1 VLLFIAGT
9 GHGPG
14 GAFGRLHL
22 NAPAVILELLAKGIY
37 LGLFLMVALVISAA
51 TRDFERR
58 TSELFFS
65 KPVSRF
71 DYLTG
76 RFAGTM
82 AACAL
87 AYLIGV
93 VALAASSFM
102 PGLDPERLGPFRLA
116 PYAFGLGVLILPTLV
131 ALGAAFFA
139 LANWTR
145 STLATC
151 VGVVFFFAASTT
163 AGMAASRLETPWVGQ
178 LLDPLGVAS
187 LGGALKYWTV
197 TEL

>member
-1 VLLFIAGT
+1 
-9 GHGPG
+9 
-14 GAFGRLHL
+14 
-22 NAPAVILELLAKGIY
+22 
-37 LGLFLMVALVISAA
+37 
-51 TRDFERR
+51 
-58 TSELFFS
+58 
-65 KPVSRF
+65 
-71 DYLTG
+71 
-76 RFAGTM
+76 
-82 AACAL
+82 
-87 AYLIGV
+87 
-93 VALAASSFM
+93 
-102 PGLDPERLGPFRLA
+102 
-116 PYAFGLGVLILPTLV
+116 GLGVLILPTLV

-197 TEL
+197 TELNTAIPEIGGMLLWNRILWLGLGLSVLVLSAFAVDPSRSRRRAGRMQDAAPPPSTGEATIGM